1 MLPASPRLLKVLD
14 LLKKT
19 EWPRDEISLNRH
31 QYTTNPIVI
40 NRLGHLPDKKFDTL
54 IVSMTFGIFL
64 KTESYEDEYGRL
76 VYYNERYPIPW
87 DVLFVERIFE
97 WFLEERLVHQAEQK
111 YKEQQHK
118 RYLKKMNRIR
128 EEVKL
133 RLESE
138 LRGE

>member
-1 MLPASPRLLKVLD
+1 MLSATPRLLKILEW
-14 LLKKT
+14 LRKT
-19 EWPRDEISLNRH
+19 DYNSDEITLNRIY
-31 QYTTNPIVI
+31 YTKNPVVLKH
-40 NRLGHLPDKKFDTL
+40 LGHLPDKGFDTL
-54 IVSMTFGIFL
+54 VVSMSFGIFL
-64 KTESYEDEYGRL
+64 KTESYEDEYGRWI
-76 VYYNERYPIPW
+76 YYSDHYPIRW
-87 DVLFVERIFE
+87 NATFAEEFFE

-138 LRGE
+138 LHGE